1 MVANCVESLNTDV
14 TRDRKPC
21 ATAIRRT
28 DLCYPSTLRL
38 AELGDALDM
47 RSVGASPTL
56 SPVILVTSG
65 NKEVVVG
72 GFMSI
77 VIVPLWVILV

>member
-1 MVANCVESLNTDV
+1 MTHLNPGRQRTPSPANFLDAAKMVGEEGGTWRNWV
-14 TRDRKPC
+14 RKSSKKLLYPNVVFGC
-21 ATAIRRT
+21 A
-28 DLCYPSTLRL
+28 S
-38 AELGDALDM
+38 
-47 RSVGASPTL
+47 L
-56 SPVILVTSG
+56 SPVILVTGG